1 VIITDNPPE
10 ESREIIVRR
19 LTDTERVIKPEI
31 IFEVDSGKIRE
42 ILREHNFV
50 LLLASQQ
57 EKYFVVYRN
66 IDYVQHRIDRYLNA
80 DVNSTPIV
88 HVTIAFPAFNRL
100 ILDRS
105 HLGYLGGSALI
116 EDIGSTLAA
125 LF

>member
-1 VIITDNPPE
+1 MTYIT
-10 ESREIIVRR
+10 
-19 LTDTERVIKPEI
+19 TE
-31 IFEVDSGKIRE
+31 DSFY
-42 ILREHNFV
+42 HFV
-50 LLLASQQ
+50 EDQ
-57 EKYFVVYRN
+57 N
-66 IDYVQHRIDRYLNA
+66 IDYVQHGIDRYLSA

-125 LF
+125 PF

>member
-1 VIITDNPPE
+1 
-10 ESREIIVRR
+10 
-19 LTDTERVIKPEI
+19 
-31 IFEVDSGKIRE
+31 
-42 ILREHNFV
+42 V